1 MASEYKPSVQKT
13 ACVEV
18 LLAILPVGGMIPGDI
33 RPGTECGM
41 IWEFSGEVT
50 LWVLLG
56 GLPGLELKQTN
67 KKFLQLSC
75 CLTHHFKVVSSG
87 NMDCK

>member
-1 MASEYKPSVQKT
+1 MIAR
-13 ACVEV
+13 VEV
-18 LLAILPVGGMIPGDI
+18 FLAILPVGGMIPGDI

-67 KKFLQLSC
+67 KKIFTIKLLSYTSFQSC
-75 CLTHHFKVVSSG
+75 FKW
-87 NMDCK
+87 